1 MQTSKQ
7 TFIDICCDELFLSD
21 IFNFHFSLY
30 GYLNIWRVII
40 LIINGEISGKRTGM
54 GQCQRRTA

>member
-7 TFIDICCDELFLSD
+7 TFIDICCDEFFLSD

-30 GYLNIWRVII
+30 GYLNIWGVII
-40 LIINGEISGKRTGM
+40 LIINGEIFVS
-54 GQCQRRTA
+54 